1 MVWAKGSEEETNYN
15 NPVTPENP
23 YGFRGDGTPAGASFG
38 GSPTGS
44 GVDGTFS
51 RPSATISVDKEA
63 YGPSPAER
71 MRYAADKMAADNL
84 KGQRWGREN
93 EGMFNQALASQ
104 EQAAMGNTPSV
115 ANLTTRNAQNAA
127 LGAMQSG
134 AGQSRGGGSLM
145 LGQMGSAGAVAGQNA
160 QAGLKGAAARSGEIQ
175 DARMGLFGGISDDR
189 RADIAGNKAKNQAL
203 QGAWGNLGGTE
214 RFNTTSQIRGL
225 MNEASQYDQDEARRM
240 GILRGKRMQDATY
253 KMAQDNATLSYLQGG
268 AAAGGQIGQG
278 MYNAYS
284 DEKDEEQ

>member
-1 MVWAKGSEEETNYN
+1 MTEEEKAKLASMG
-15 NPVTPENP
+15 VTFTEVQRPN
-23 YGFRGDGTPAGASFG
+23 AS
-38 GSPTGS
+38 
-44 GVDGTFS
+44 
-51 RPSATISVDKEA
+51 ISVNKEA
-63 YGPSPAER
+63 YAPSPAER

-84 KGQRWGREN
+84 KGQKWGREN

-214 RFNTTSQIRGL
+214 RFNTSSQIRGFT
-225 MNEASQYDQDEARRM
+225 NEADQYDKDESRRIGIARGSRM
-240 GILRGKRMQDATY
+240 EDATN
-253 KMAQDNATLSYLQGG
+253 KMAGDNRLLDMLGSTTAAFG
-268 AAAGGQIGQG
+268 AVGSQAAG
-278 MYNAYS
+278 MYADSRAKGEQPAKTEQSPS
-284 DEKDEEQ
+284 DEDPYRSRV